1 MAGPIAVELCCES
14 QQRFVS
20 LSGVLPLVMCPYR
33 QGAISPQRP
42 LYSISYIAMAMQLH
56 ASLSRGCSLG
66 SPAKV
71 APQGALPKAGAPNAR
86 VQALLKPAGCLLAPL
101 SAPVRVSGLSRS
113 SSLTC
118 RASGDVLTIGSTG
131 QTCSRIV
138 VQLLKNGFKVQAGVD
153 TDLGEAQEVVGF
165 AKKLE
170 IISSADASA
179 LRPRA
184 LNVLDPDDIAQA
196 LG

>member
-1 MAGPIAVELCCES
+1 
-14 QQRFVS
+14 
-20 LSGVLPLVMCPYR
+20 
-33 QGAISPQRP
+33 
-42 LYSISYIAMAMQLH
+42 MAMQLH
-56 ASLSRGCSLG
+56 ASLSRGCSLR
-66 SPAKV
+66 SQAPARV
-71 APQGALPKAGAPNAR
+71 TPHAALPHTAAAPR
-86 VQALLKPAGCLLAPL
+86 TQALLKPAGNLLAPL
-101 SAPVRVSGLSRS
+101 RAPKRVSGLSRP
-113 SSLTC
+113 SSLAC

-153 TDLGEAQEVVGF
+153 TDIGEAQEVVSF

-170 IISSADASA
+170 IISSADTAA

-184 LNVLDPDDIAQA
+184 LNVLDPEDIAKA